1 MKNKVELKK
10 TIIKTL
16 IISIVLMIVFSVI
29 NILEYNSY
37 QKNYNT
43 KVNAI
48 INEVKQKCP
57 ELSENEIA
65 DIVNAENS
73 SKDYFRDYG
82 YNINKE
88 SIILKNKELK
98 IKYIVIEVLIV
109 TIIVM
114 LINAEYLRF
123 NHKKN
128 KDINEITKLINQ
140 INNRNYELKID
151 ECSEDEL
158 SILKSE
164 IYKTTLLLREETDN
178 SVNDKLELKK
188 SLEDISHQLKTPLT
202 AIMINLDNIIDN
214 QNLKETD
221 RKALLRKIKRQ
232 TYNLKFLIESILK
245 LSKFDVNTIKYND
258 KEVYIND
265 IINCAIENVS
275 ALADLKNVEIKVIGN
290 VEEKIYCD
298 YKWQVE
304 AIGNILKNAIEH
316 SDENSEVCVLF
327 ESNKIYT
334 KIAIKNVGET
344 ISKKD
349 LKHLFERFYKGE
361 NATENS
367 VGIGLALSKAI
378 IEKDN
383 GKIDVVSEKRQTSF
397 IIKYFN

>member
-178 SVNDKLELKK
+178 SVNDK
-188 SLEDISHQLKTPLT
+188 
-202 AIMINLDNIIDN
+202 
-214 QNLKETD
+214 
-221 RKALLRKIKRQ
+221 
-232 TYNLKFLIESILK
+232 FL
-245 LSKFDVNTIKYND
+245 LSKVNCSINFLNSNSLPLVIISYI
-258 KEVYIND
+258 EVFSS
-265 IINCAIENVS
+265 S
-275 ALADLKNVEIKVIGN
+275 ALVI
-290 VEEKIYCD
+290 
-298 YKWQVE
+298 
-304 AIGNILKNAIEH
+304 NASIVF
-316 SDENSEVCVLF
+316 SPIPLF
-327 ESNKIYT
+327 GVFIT
-334 KIAIKNVGET
+334 
-344 ISKKD
+344 
-349 LKHLFERFYKGE
+349 
-361 NATENS
+361 
-367 VGIGLALSKAI
+367 LSKLI
-378 IEKDN
+378 SSL
-383 GKIDVVSEKRQTSF
+383 GLF
-397 IIKYFN
+397 ITLK